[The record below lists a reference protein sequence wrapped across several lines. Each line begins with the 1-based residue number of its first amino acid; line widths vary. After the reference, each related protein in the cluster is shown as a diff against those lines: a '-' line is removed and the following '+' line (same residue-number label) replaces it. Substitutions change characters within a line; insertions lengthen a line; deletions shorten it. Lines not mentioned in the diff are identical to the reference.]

1 MDLQPYLAFLAE
13 HPFSVVFWSALI
25 EAAGL
30 PFPSRLILVLT
41 PAFLMTETD
50 LVRLIMA
57 GTVGAVLGD
66 HVPYGA
72 GRLAGTRLLGFY
84 CWATLASDACVEKT
98 LRYFDRFGAAAVLFS
113 RFSASVRIFAAAC
126 AGCARMTYARY
137 VTFDAVGTM
146 AYTSV
151 WALVGWFI
159 GERAIAFLATDRR
172 RWIFVA
178 VVAFAFVTLISYR
191 LWRRWRFGR
200 AQAKA
205 VEVIRKAGVS
215 TRIRRLGKGTP
226 AASISADQ
234 KTTLKG

>member
-1 MDLQPYLAFLAE
+1 MDLQPYLTFLAT
-13 HPFSVVFWSALI
+13 HPYAVVFCSAMI
-25 EAAGL
+25 EAAGV

-41 PAFLMTETD
+41 PAFLTTESD
-50 LVRLIMA
+50 LVRLIVV

-84 CWATLASDACVEKT
+84 CRVTLASDNCVEKT
-98 LRYFDRFGAAAVLFS
+98 LGYFQRLGPAAVVFS
-113 RFSASVRIFAAAC
+113 RFSASVRMFAAAC

-137 VTFDAVGTM
+137 VTLDTAGTL
-146 AYTSV
+146 AYTSL

-159 GERAIAFLATDRR
+159 GERAVVFLTTDRR

-178 VVAFAFVTLISYR
+178 AIALGFITLISYR

-205 VEVIRKAGVS
+205 VETIGQQQ
-215 TRIRRLGKGTP
+215 P
-226 AASISADQ
+226 AC
-234 KTTLKG
+234 TYR